1 MKSNEIKALIIDDE
15 LDARLVLSTYLSEYL
30 PEVQLLGTFQ
40 NALEGLEAIKILK
53 PNLVFLD
60 IQMPIMDAFN
70 MLAKIEETIN
80 FEIIFTTAHKDYA
93 LKAIKYNALDYL
105 LKPIDRTELIDAVQK
120 LKTKL
125 KLKSNKDASAFSIKK
140 IIIPER
146 DGYSFIDIEQIV
158 RCEANGNYTSF
169 YLNNDKTVVSSK
181 TLKET
186 EKQLSG
192 DPFIR
197 IHKSHIINKNY
208 VKKYIKGDGGIIIM
222 NDGSEVEVSR
232 RNKDTVL
239 ESFGI

>member
-70 MLAKIEETIN
+70 MLTKIEETIN
-80 FEIIFTTAHKDYA
+80 VEIIFTTAHKDYA

-232 RNKDTVL
+232 RNKDIVL